1 MSFPMQNTR
10 LALGMLQ
17 MAGSVVSVVLLL
29 HTGVSASALIA
40 VSVTCALTTAS
51 VMLFGGKR

>member
-1 MSFPMQNTR
+1 MRNTR

-29 HTGVSASALIA
+29 HTGVSAPALIA
-40 VSVTCALTTAS
+40 VCVTCALTTAS